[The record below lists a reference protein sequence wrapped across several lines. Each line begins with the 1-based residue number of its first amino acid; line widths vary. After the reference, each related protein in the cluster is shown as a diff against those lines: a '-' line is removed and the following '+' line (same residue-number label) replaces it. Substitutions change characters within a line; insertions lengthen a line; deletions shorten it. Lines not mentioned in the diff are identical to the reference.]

1 MNISSLSLFC
11 LLTLLTCP
19 SFAQPT
25 LQIFY
30 EERRPYA
37 SKTDANT
44 VEGLTASPVANA
56 LNNAGIPFEWKKMP
70 FKRQLVTIRANKRRV
85 CGIGWFKKPEREEFA
100 RYSTPIYQ
108 DKPTVVL
115 SRNGDDAVSRHS
127 DINSLFSD
135 NSITLLVKDSFSYGA
150 FLDEH
155 IEKMQPKKLT
165 VISSSTGEMLQM
177 LLSGRGDYF
186 LVAEEEA
193 TDFFQK
199 KEFSASQFAFHR
211 FPEMPRGNN
220 RYLACSFLVQPEII
234 EAINVQLQK
243 NAL

>member
-1 MNISSLSLFC
+1 MNLVVLTLLC
-11 LLTLLTCP
+11 LLTLLSGP

-30 EERRPYA
+30 EERPPYA
-37 SKTDANT
+37 SKTDIHS
-44 VEGLTASPVANA
+44 VEGLTATPVANA
-56 LNNAGIPFEWKKMP
+56 LSNVGIPFKWKKMP
-70 FKRQLVTIRANKRRV
+70 FKRQLVTIKADKKNV
-85 CGIGWFKKPEREEFA
+85 CGIGWFKKPGREEFA
-100 RYSTPIYQ
+100 RYSIPIYQ

-115 SRNGDDAVSRHS
+115 ARNGDDAVARHS
-127 DINSLFSD
+127 DIKSLFSD
-135 NSITLLVKDSFSYGA
+135 NSITLLVKDSFSYGT

-155 IEKMQPKKLT
+155 IEKMQPKTLT
-165 VISSSTGEMLQM
+165 VISSNTGEMLQM

-211 FPEMPRGNN
+211 FPEMPQGNN
-220 RYLACSFLVQPEII
+220 RYLACSFSVQPEII
-234 EAINVQLQK
+234 EAINVQLQE
-243 NAL
+243 NDL